1 MTTQDALLR
10 SILTSPQD
18 DTPRLVYADWL
29 EENGDGARSEFV
41 RVQVEL
47 ARLGPPHKVL
57 EGRTYLTKRGPRCW
71 TIACEDHAT
80 EHGLE
85 DGDRVDVNLNTPNKR
100 PRYGLRFA
108 DRNDEGVLYEDA
120 DSKPWAGEELRR
132 RERELWHQLP
142 TCKAFVPWA
151 TGCTPTNVPATER
164 FGCLFS
170 FVNKDGGGLAT
181 VSRGFIDVIQC
192 NWSDWLQHEA
202 ALYWSREQTVECRC
216 MLHNPASMQRKTCV
230 LCKDGRINRPFV
242 PTAQPL
248 SVVRLTDDPV
258 TWTEWHT
265 QTDHFYCEIGTSLL
279 RFDRV
284 KCATCD
290 GNSSRPSGWDER
302 PICPQCQGRPLN
314 SWTCEE
320 RWAGLAFEM
329 PEVR

>member
-1 MTTQDALLR
+1 MTTQDALLC
-10 SILTSPQD
+10 SILTSSQD

-29 EENGDGARSEFV
+29 EENGEPERAEFI
-41 RVQVEL
+41 RVQVGL
-47 ARLGPPHKVL
+47 ANLSKKDISGSP
-57 EGRTYLTKRGPRCW
+57 
-71 TIACEDHAT
+71 
-80 EHGLE
+80 
-85 DGDRVDVNLNTPNKR
+85 VNPTHR
-100 PRYGLRFA
+100 II
-108 DRNDEGVLYEDA
+108 
-120 DSKPWAGEELRR
+120 DSRKSELRR
-132 RERELWHQLP
+132 RERELR
-142 TCKAFVPWA
+142 TDENKAKWYPVTYFNRLSA
-151 TGCTPTNVPATER
+151 Q
-164 FGCLFS
+164 
-170 FVNKDGGGLAT
+170 D
-181 VSRGFIDVIQC
+181 SRGFIDSITLS
-192 NWSDWLQHEA
+192 WSDWLLHEA

-248 SVVRLTDDPV
+248 SVVRLTTSGRQV